1 MKKLIAAIAIAAAAT
16 AWTTVQAAEYP
27 DRPIGVAVSY
37 GAGGATDFQA
47 RIVTMVAGNEDI
59 LGQPIYIINK
69 PGAGGR
75 VGWNWFATDAESDGY
90 TLSAYNIPHFIAQS
104 HKGDEKYSA
113 DAFEPIANWG
123 EDPAVVIVPK
133 DSPYNTMGELI
144 EFAKANPGKVTTS
157 GAGLFVGHH
166 IAALQIQKAC
176 ACKIAYIPTKG
187 GGAAAM
193 KAVIAG
199 DVMAGINNLSD
210 AFRAAQAGNVK
221 ILAVADLERNEFLPD
236 VPTMMEAGLDV
247 DNSSVN
253 FRGVMVPKGTPQAI
267 IDKLAA
273 TVPTMFE
280 NKRVAGKMKAG
291 GYSCCQTMLTSLQ
304 MERYISPTAHFQIHS
319 APKLQEKSFWKCDP
333 QAACFVTILL
343 LNRRIP

>member
-1 MKKLIAAIAIAAAAT
+1 MKKLIATLALTTAFAAT
-16 AWTTVQAAEYP
+16 SWGIAQAADYP

-75 VGWNWFATDAESDGY
+75 VGWNWFATEAESDGY
-90 TLSAYNIPHFIAQS
+90 TMSAYNIPHFIAQS
-104 HKGDEKYSA
+104 IKGGVNYSA
-113 DAFEPIANWG
+113 DSFEPIANWG
-123 EDPAVVIVPK
+123 EDPAVVVVPK

-144 EFAKANPGKVTTS
+144 DYAKANPGKVTTS

-166 IAALQIQKAC
+166 IAALQIEKAC
-176 ACKIAYIPTKG
+176 DCKIAYIPTKG

-199 DVMAGINNLSD
+199 DVIAGINNLSD
-210 AFRAAQAGNVK
+210 AYRARESGNVK
-221 ILAVADLERNEFLPD
+221 ILGVADLKRNEAFLPD
-236 VPTMMEAGLDV
+236 VPTLKEGGLDV

-253 FRGVMVPKGTPQAI
+253 YRGLMVKKGTPQEV

-273 TVPTMFE
+273 QVPMMFKH
-280 NKRVAGKMKAG
+280 KRVAGKMSAG
-291 GYSCCQTMLTSLQ
+291 G
-304 MERYISPTAHFQIHS
+304 SPMNIMMRDEVKAM
-319 APKLQEKSFWKCDP
+319 W
-333 QAACFVTILL
+333 AAREETLKELL
-343 LNRRIP
+343 AGL